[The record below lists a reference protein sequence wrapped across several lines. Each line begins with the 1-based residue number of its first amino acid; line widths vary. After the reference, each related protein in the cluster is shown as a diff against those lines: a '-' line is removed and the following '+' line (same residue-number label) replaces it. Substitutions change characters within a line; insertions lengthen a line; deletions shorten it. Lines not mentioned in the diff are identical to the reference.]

1 MDQEQQEYLN
11 AQGDQQLAANAQSA
25 AMQQAARMQE
35 QTLQNGY
42 FLNELRD
49 SDLDSELYD
58 WLEEEFPTLFS
69 GAHAVTNRGDT
80 WDEEADLLVYNKR
93 ERLKAERSPGRLLQD
108 RPRLLAIAQGAD
120 SPQDPQYRE
129 PLTPRKERA
138 IYGAAE
144 VSADLMALSKNR
156 AGLDA
161 TTTATTENRVKR
173 ESAEESSAKK
183 LSEKI
188 YGK

>member
-1 MDQEQQEYLN
+1 MNKDHREQMERQEEQQLRAS
-11 AQGDQQLAANAQSA
+11 AQQT
-25 AMQQAARMQE
+25 AMQAAQRQQE
-35 QTLQNGY
+35 KTLQNEY

-49 SDLDSELYD
+49 ADIDSELYD
-58 WLEEEFPTLFS
+58 WLTEEYPTLFS
-69 GAHAVTNRGDT
+69 GAHAVGNRDET
-80 WDEEADLLVYNKR
+80 WDREADLKNFNLR

-120 SPQDPQYRE
+120 SPSDPMYRE

-138 IYGAAE
+138 IDGAAE
-144 VSADLMALSKNR
+144 IASDLMSLASGR

-173 ESAEESSAKK
+173 ESAEQSTKEK
-183 LSEKI
+183 LSDKI
-188 YGK
+188 YG